1 MRGKEG
7 QVRAENEQD
16 DFGYTDVGANRF
28 KSQPRLDLNDLL
40 KRMKDQ
46 KKDDKKTNTLILSGA
61 AGVAAVVLIII
72 CIFY

>member
-1 MRGKEG
+1 MREKAKQLNLQED
-7 QVRAENEQD
+7 RY
-16 DFGYTDVGANRF
+16 GYLEPE
-28 KSQPRLDLNDLL
+28 KSKFEMNKRLDLNDLL

-72 CIFY
+72 GIFY